1 MPARPAAAQ
10 AEELPSVTVSLVAPF
25 TEAVSVT
32 GAEPE
37 ALKPSVAHSP
47 RSPMP
52 LATSPST
59 VALPLRQR
67 RIWSRP
73 AAVIARS

>member
-1 MPARPAAAQ
+1 MIKRVLAASAALVLSAALANAQ
-10 AEELPSVTVSLVAPF
+10 EVKIGLVAPF

-52 LATSPST
+52 PWPRAQPS
-59 VALPLRQR
+59 
-67 RIWSRP
+67 
-73 AAVIARS
+73 